1 MKLWLTTTFCI
12 AGMLALTACSNDH
25 LIRTSDG
32 QIIEADEK
40 PEIDDDTGMI
50 EYEDHTGRNNQI
62 NPEDVR
68 EIMER

>member
-1 MKLWLTTTFCI
+1 MKTWLITAFCI
-12 AGMLALTACSNDH
+12 TGMFALAGCSNDH

-50 EYEDHTGRNNQI
+50 EYEDHTGRDNHIHQD
-62 NPEDVR
+62 DVR
-68 EIMER
+68 EIKER